1 MSKIDLEN
9 ELKLLKKKQT
19 KISFRMRDLMRMNQ
33 NRTTVEY
40 DELKKELFE
49 IDMKII
55 EVKEILEKEGKV
67 DGWFRIWIYIS
78 W

>member
-40 DELKKELFE
+40 EELKKELFE

-55 EVKEILEKEGKV
+55 EVKENLEKEGKENE
-67 DGWFRIWIYIS
+67 F
-78 W
+78 

>member
-9 ELKLLKKKQT
+9 ELKTLKKKQA

-40 DELKKELFE
+40 GELKKELFE

-55 EVKEILEKEGKV
+55 EVKENLDKEGKENE
-67 DGWFRIWIYIS
+67 F
-78 W
+78 

>member
-49 IDMKII
+49 VDMKVID
-55 EVKEILEKEGKV
+55 VKEELEKEV
-67 DGWFRIWIYIS
+67 QNDDR
-78 W
+78 

>member
-9 ELKLLKKKQT
+9 ELKLLKKKQS

-40 DELKKELFE
+40 EELKKELFE

-55 EVKEILEKEGKV
+55 EVKDILEKEGKENE
-67 DGWFRIWIYIS
+67 F
-78 W
+78 

>member
-1 MSKIDLEN
+1 MSKIYLEN

-55 EVKEILEKEGKV
+55 EVKENLEKEGKENE
-67 DGWFRIWIYIS
+67 F
-78 W
+78 

>member
-67 DGWFRIWIYIS
+67 DG
-78 W
+78 

>member
-1 MSKIDLEN
+1 MSKLDLEN

-55 EVKEILEKEGKV
+55 EVKENLEKEGK
-67 DGWFRIWIYIS
+67 GNEF
-78 W
+78 

>member
-40 DELKKELFE
+40 EELKKELFE

-55 EVKEILEKEGKV
+55 EIKEILEKEGKENE
-67 DGWFRIWIYIS
+67 F
-78 W
+78 

>member
-9 ELKLLKKKQT
+9 KLKLLKKKQS

-40 DELKKELFE
+40 EELKKELFE

-55 EVKEILEKEGKV
+55 EVKEILEKEGKENE
-67 DGWFRIWIYIS
+67 F
-78 W
+78 

>member
-9 ELKLLKKKQT
+9 ELKLLKKKQS

-40 DELKKELFE
+40 EELKKELFE

-55 EVKEILEKEGKV
+55 EVKEILEKEGKENE
-67 DGWFRIWIYIS
+67 F
-78 W
+78 

>member
-49 IDMKII
+49 IDMKVID
-55 EVKEILEKEGKV
+55 VKEELEKEV
-67 DGWFRIWIYIS
+67 
-78 W
+78 

>member
-33 NRTTVEY
+33 NRITVEY
-40 DELKKELFE
+40 EELKKELFE
-49 IDMKII
+49 LDMKII
-55 EVKEILEKEGKV
+55 EVKEILEKEGKENE
-67 DGWFRIWIYIS
+67 F
-78 W
+78 

>member
-9 ELKLLKKKQT
+9 ELKLLKKKQS

-55 EVKEILEKEGKV
+55 EVKENLEKEGKV
-67 DGWFRIWIYIS
+67 DG
-78 W
+78 

>member
-1 MSKIDLEN
+1 MNKIDLEN
-9 ELKLLKKKQT
+9 KLNLLQKKQS

-55 EVKEILEKEGKV
+55 EVKEILEKEGKENE
-67 DGWFRIWIYIS
+67 F
-78 W
+78 

>member
-9 ELKLLKKKQT
+9 ELKPLKKKQS

-40 DELKKELFE
+40 EELKKELFE

-55 EVKEILEKEGKV
+55 EVKDILEKEGKENE
-67 DGWFRIWIYIS
+67 F
-78 W
+78 

>member
-33 NRTTVEY
+33 NRITVEY
-40 DELKKELFE
+40 EELKKELFE

-55 EVKEILEKEGKV
+55 EVKENLEKEGKENE
-67 DGWFRIWIYIS
+67 F
-78 W
+78 

>member
-19 KISFRMRDLMRMNQ
+19 KISFRMRNLMRMNQ

-40 DELKKELFE
+40 EELKKELFE

-55 EVKEILEKEGKV
+55 EVKEILEKEGKENE
-67 DGWFRIWIYIS
+67 F
-78 W
+78 

>member
-9 ELKLLKKKQT
+9 KLNLLQKKQS

-55 EVKEILEKEGKV
+55 EVKENLEKEGKENE
-67 DGWFRIWIYIS
+67 F
-78 W
+78 

>member
-9 ELKLLKKKQT
+9 ELKLLKKKQS

-55 EVKEILEKEGKV
+55 EVKENLEKEGKENE
-67 DGWFRIWIYIS
+67 F
-78 W
+78 

>member
-1 MSKIDLEN
+1 MSKIDLEK
-9 ELKLLKKKQT
+9 ELNLLKKKQS

-40 DELKKELFE
+40 EELKKELLE

-55 EVKEILEKEGKV
+55 EVKDILEKEGKENE
-67 DGWFRIWIYIS
+67 F
-78 W
+78 

>member
-9 ELKLLKKKQT
+9 KLKLLKKKQT

-40 DELKKELFE
+40 EELKKELFE

-55 EVKEILEKEGKV
+55 EVKDNLEKEGKENE
-67 DGWFRIWIYIS
+67 F
-78 W
+78 

>member
-9 ELKLLKKKQT
+9 ELKILKKKQS
-19 KISFRMRDLMRMNQ
+19 KISFIMRDLMRMNQ

-55 EVKEILEKEGKV
+55 EVKDNLEKEGKENE
-67 DGWFRIWIYIS
+67 F
-78 W
+78 

>member
-55 EVKEILEKEGKV
+55 EVKEILEKEGKENE
-67 DGWFRIWIYIS
+67 F
-78 W
+78 

>member
-9 ELKLLKKKQT
+9 KLKLLQKKQT

-55 EVKEILEKEGKV
+55 EVKEILEKEGKENE
-67 DGWFRIWIYIS
+67 F
-78 W
+78 

>member
-9 ELKLLKKKQT
+9 ELKILQKKQT

-55 EVKEILEKEGKV
+55 EVKEILEKEGKENE
-67 DGWFRIWIYIS
+67 F
-78 W
+78 

>member
-40 DELKKELFE
+40 EELKRELFE

-55 EVKEILEKEGKV
+55 EVKENLEKEV
-67 DGWFRIWIYIS
+67 QNDDR
-78 W
+78 

>member
-9 ELKLLKKKQT
+9 ELKILKKKQT

-55 EVKEILEKEGKV
+55 EVKENLEKEGKENE
-67 DGWFRIWIYIS
+67 F
-78 W
+78 

>member
-1 MSKIDLEN
+1 MGKIDLEN

-40 DELKKELFE
+40 EELKKELFE

-55 EVKEILEKEGKV
+55 EVKDNLEKEGKENE
-67 DGWFRIWIYIS
+67 F
-78 W
+78 

>member
-9 ELKLLKKKQT
+9 KLNILQKKQS
-19 KISFRMRDLMRMNQ
+19 KISFRMRDLMKMNQ

-40 DELKKELFE
+40 EELKKELFE

-55 EVKEILEKEGKV
+55 EVKEILEKEGKENE
-67 DGWFRIWIYIS
+67 F
-78 W
+78 

>member
-55 EVKEILEKEGKV
+55 EVKENLEKEGK
-67 DGWFRIWIYIS
+67 GNEF
-78 W
+78 

>member
-1 MSKIDLEN
+1 MSKIYLEN

-55 EVKEILEKEGKV
+55 EVKDNLEKEGKENE
-67 DGWFRIWIYIS
+67 F
-78 W
+78 

>member
-9 ELKLLKKKQT
+9 KLKLLQKKQS

-40 DELKKELFE
+40 EELKKELFE

-55 EVKEILEKEGKV
+55 EVKEILEKEGKENE
-67 DGWFRIWIYIS
+67 F
-78 W
+78 

>member
-33 NRTTVEY
+33 NRITVEY
-40 DELKKELFE
+40 EELKKELFE

-55 EVKEILEKEGKV
+55 EVKEILEKEGKEK
-67 DGWFRIWIYIS
+67 
-78 W
+78 

>member
-1 MSKIDLEN
+1 MSKIDLEK
-9 ELKLLKKKQT
+9 ELNLLKKKQS
-19 KISFRMRDLMRMNQ
+19 KISFRMRDLIKMNQ

-55 EVKEILEKEGKV
+55 EVKDILEKEGKENE
-67 DGWFRIWIYIS
+67 F
-78 W
+78 

>member
-9 ELKLLKKKQT
+9 KLKLLQKKQT

-40 DELKKELFE
+40 EELKKELFE

-55 EVKEILEKEGKV
+55 EVKENLEKEGKENE
-67 DGWFRIWIYIS
+67 F
-78 W
+78 

>member
-19 KISFRMRDLMRMNQ
+19 KISFRMRDLKRMNQ

-55 EVKEILEKEGKV
+55 EVKENLEKEGKEN
-67 DGWFRIWIYIS
+67 DF
-78 W
+78 

>member
-1 MSKIDLEN
+1 MSKIYLEN

-40 DELKKELFE
+40 EELKKELLE

-55 EVKEILEKEGKV
+55 EVKDNLEKEGKENE
-67 DGWFRIWIYIS
+67 F
-78 W
+78 